1 MATKSF
7 NALRKFAGIA
17 FPLLSSLCVCTGAA
31 GQAASPLVTSSVVNG
46 LPALTAPSQ
55 WGQVWDTA
63 ISGNRTFLV
72 ADFKNSALYQFPAAG
87 TSEINLLLAPNLGP
101 GGGYANS
108 GIAVDPWNNLWI
120 NNNCNGGLQRIPYD
134 AANGTWNTAANATV
148 TAGLGSIGGGYFQ
161 SAGMAINS
169 SGTFVL
175 STENSSPQPA
185 LYSFTVDSA
194 GNITNE
200 KTVITSLT
208 ARAQTLSI
216 DDAGNTYIFENNG
229 LSGIIMIPA
238 GTTGLAN
245 DKALEDVE
253 PVMPGTGKNAGTW
266 VPVLSSISGATVDTA
281 GNLYVGDSSAGVYM
295 VPNQSGKLN
304 PKAWLMLTPAPPQGQ
319 LAIDSARDTL
329 YIPLPS
335 LWNGLAYA
343 GTAGLGNGELGSF
356 AVGKQSTT
364 PATVYYSFSGSL
376 TVGKFAIQE
385 NGVPTPDFAIVS
397 GGSCAAGTTY
407 PIPASSSGD
416 AVTNCSVNVALN
428 PQHVGSVSA
437 QLLMLEQA
445 PVVAGAADS
454 KATATNYSVSG
465 TTVTLTADNGLI
477 EGELVSFAAIK
488 GSPLYA
494 LNGLSFNVLPTGLSA
509 TQFEIQFSGA
519 GTLPAPVANPNG
531 IPEATV
537 KGVYTY
543 PVVATTTL
551 HGTGQAGA
559 IAATPALE
567 STIGSGLKTPS
578 QVAVDAMGNI
588 YVADAGLGK
597 VLMYAA
603 GSGTS
608 AAGVSIGT
616 GLKAPTGVAVDGNGD
631 VFIADSTD
639 VYEVPFGATGLDSA
653 GQIML
658 VSGLGTDL
666 RLAADGLGHLYV
678 ADPANAR
685 VVELYNLGGS
695 AGAFG
700 QSEVFLT
707 AGFTAPSDVAVDAS
721 NNLYVIDGAN
731 LFEISNGQQST
742 LLQTLKSATG
752 VAIDPSGAVYISSS
766 GNTERIPFVSGALD
780 PAGETLIARSVTNPT
795 SVAVDN
801 WGNAYLTDGTA
812 LKVHLVTATGTLNL
826 GALATTTSTASQDF
840 TVVNKGNSPLT
851 ITGFTSSNALDYT
864 ATDVSC
870 LGNAIAAGDTC
881 EADVTFNPGAGE
893 QGYLSSVIGITS
905 DSANAPNAVDAA
917 GVGAALAASVS
928 SISVAGASEVI
939 NTQVTVNVA
948 AASGTTVPTGTVTV
962 TYTTTT
968 GTKGSVT
975 GTLKSGTATLT
986 LSPVAAGNNTFTV
999 SYEGDRTFGRS
1010 TANATSA
1017 IAKSAIAALA
1027 LPAQPPP
1034 FLPYVLEA
1042 DGSTPYDGSADYWE
1056 YNFVVTVTA
1065 AAGLP
1070 TGTVTF
1076 KDSSPGTNY
1085 AGVACPSTNDGVQ
1098 PLNSSGQ
1105 ATFPTDCLPMI
1116 QNVSYYAFTSTHTV
1130 TPVYNGDANYLGFTG
1145 QPTTFQV
1152 VATPALVI
1160 TSAPASLSMSAGS
1173 TASANL
1179 TLTSILGYGFAG
1191 KNQQLNDY
1199 NFPVTLSCDNL
1210 PPHSTCSFS
1219 YPNPDPIIPTAVDI
1233 PCTGTTAAADNCSP
1247 GMVTVTI
1254 NTNVTV
1260 GTTTSQLSKPAPI
1273 TFAAMLGFGMIG
1285 LLFRRRIGQK
1295 GRLLL
1300 MICLAI
1306 VSGAFALSL
1315 TACSTT
1321 NLSPASVLTTPSG
1334 TYAVTITA
1342 QQVGSQVITLPT
1354 GPITI
1359 YGSQN
1364 QVSLPFTLNVTV
1376 Q

>member
-1 MATKSF
+1 MATTSF
-7 NALRKFAGIA
+7 TALRRFAGIA
-17 FPLLSSLCVCTGAA
+17 FTLLLSSLCLCIGAA
-31 GQAASPLVTSSVVNG
+31 GQGASPLVTSSVVNG

-63 ISGNRTFLV
+63 ISGKGDFLA
-72 ADFKNSALYQFPAAG
+72 ADFKNSALYQFPAGGA
-87 TSEINLLLAPNLGP
+87 SAINLLLAPNLGP
-101 GGGYANS
+101 GGGFANS
-108 GIAVDPWNNLWI
+108 GIALDPWNNLWI
-120 NNNCNGGLQRIPYD
+120 DNNWNGGLQRIPYD
-134 AANGTWNTAANATV
+134 AANGTWNTAANTTV
-148 TAGLGSIGGGYFQ
+148 TAGLGNIGGGYLQ

-175 STENSSPQPA
+175 STENTSPQAA
-185 LYSFTVDSA
+185 LYSFTIDSS

-200 KTVITSLT
+200 QTVITTLT

-216 DDAGNTYIFENNG
+216 DNAGNIYIFENNG
-229 LSGIIMIPA
+229 IAGILMIPA

-245 DKALEDVE
+245 DKSLVDVE
-253 PVMPGTGKNAGTW
+253 PMMPGTGANAGKM
-266 VPVLSSISGATVDTA
+266 VPVLSSISGATVDAA

-295 VPNQSGKLN
+295 VPNQSGTLN
-304 PKAWLMLTPAPPQGQ
+304 PAAWLMLTPAPPQGQ
-319 LAIDSARDTL
+319 IAIDSARDTL
-329 YIPLPS
+329 YMPLPS
-335 LWNGLAYA
+335 NWNGIASGG
-343 GTAGLGNGELGSF
+343 GTVGLGNGELGSF
-356 AVGKQSTT
+356 AVGTQSTT
-364 PATVYYSFSGSL
+364 PAAVYYSFSGSV
-376 TVGKFAIQE
+376 TPARFVIQE
-385 NGVPTPDFAIVS
+385 DGVTTPDFTIVS
-397 GGSCAAGTTY
+397 GGSCAVGTTY
-407 PIPASSSGD
+407 PIPASASGNE
-416 AVTNCSVNVALN
+416 VTNCSLNVALS
-428 PQHVGSVSA
+428 PQHVGSASA
-437 QLLMLEQA
+437 QLLMQT
-445 PVVAGAADS
+445 S
-454 KATATNYSVSG
+454 QTANGV
-465 TTVTLTADNGLI
+465 TT
-477 EGELVSFAAIK
+477 
-488 GSPLYA
+488 
-494 LNGLSFNVLPTGLSA
+494 
-509 TQFEIQFSGA
+509 
-519 GTLPAPVANPNG
+519 
-531 IPEATV
+531 
-537 KGVYTY
+537 YTT
-543 PVVATTTL
+543 VATTTL
-551 HGTGQAGA
+551 HGTGLAPT

-567 STIGSGLKTPS
+567 STTGSGLKTPS

-588 YVADAGLGK
+588 YVADAGLGQ

-631 VFIADSTD
+631 VFIADSTN
-639 VYEVPFGATGLDSA
+639 VYEVPFGTSGLNSA

-678 ADPANAR
+678 ADPDNAR
-685 VVELYNLGGS
+685 VVELYDLGGS

-707 AGFTAPSDVAVDAS
+707 AGFKAPSYVAVDAS

-731 LFEISNGQQST
+731 LFEISNGQQSA
-742 LLQTLKSATG
+742 LLTTLKSATG
-752 VAIDPSGAVYISSS
+752 VAIDPSGAIFVSSSS
-766 GNTERIPFVSGALD
+766 GTERIPFVSGALD
-780 PAGETLIARSVTNPT
+780 PAGETAIAKSVTNPT
-795 SVAVDN
+795 AVAVDN
-801 WGNAYLTDGTA
+801 EGNAYLTDGTA

-826 GALATTTSTASQDF
+826 GTLATTSATASQDF
-840 TVVNKGNSPLT
+840 TVTNNGNSPLT
-851 ITGFTSSNALDYT
+851 ITGYTSSNALDYT

-870 LGNAIAAGDTC
+870 LGSAVAAGATC

-893 QGYLSSVIGITS
+893 QGRLSSVIGIAS

-928 SISVAGASEVI
+928 SISVASTSEVI
-939 NTQVTVNVA
+939 KTQVTVNVTA
-948 AASGTTVPTGTVTV
+948 ATGTTVPTGAVTV

-968 GTKGSVT
+968 GTQGSVS
-975 GTLKSGTATLT
+975 GTLKAGTATLT

-1010 TANATSA
+1010 TAKATSM
-1017 IAKSAIAALA
+1017 ISKSAIAALA
-1027 LPAQPPP
+1027 MPTNPPS

-1056 YNFVVTVTA
+1056 YNFVVTVSA
-1065 AAGLP
+1065 AAGQP

-1076 KDSSPGTNY
+1076 NDSSPGTKY
-1085 AGVACPSTNDGVQ
+1085 SGVACPSTNDAVQ

-1105 ATFPTDCLPMI
+1105 ATFPADCLPQI
-1116 QNVSYYAFTSTHTV
+1116 QNVTYYPIISTHTI

-1160 TSAPASLSMSAGS
+1160 TSAPASLSVSAGS

-1219 YPNPDPIIPTAVDI
+1219 YPNPDPNVPTAVDI
-1233 PCTGTTAAADNCSP
+1233 PCTGTTAAADDCSP

-1273 TFAAMLGFGMIG
+1273 TFAAMFGFGMVG

-1342 QQVGSQVITLPT
+1342 QQVGTQVITLPT

-1364 QVSLPFTLNVTV
+1364 QVSLPFTINVTV